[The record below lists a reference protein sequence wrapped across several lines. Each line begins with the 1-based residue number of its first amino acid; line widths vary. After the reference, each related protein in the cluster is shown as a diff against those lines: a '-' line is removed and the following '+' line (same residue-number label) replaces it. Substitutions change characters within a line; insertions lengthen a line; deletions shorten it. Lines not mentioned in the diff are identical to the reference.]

1 MVTSI
6 ILAGG
11 RSLRLG
17 RRKAVET
24 ICGKSLLER
33 AIEKLRI
40 ISSQILVVTSQ
51 EQPDLL
57 VACEAEVVVDIY
69 PGKGP
74 LAGICT
80 GLLASRFPYS
90 IVVACDMP
98 FLNVELLRY
107 MIELSDGVDVVI
119 PRSGKGM
126 IEPLHAIYSRNCI
139 NTIRAQLERG
149 HLKISQA
156 LDILRVRYVEQEECR
171 KFDPQHLSFFNV
183 NSMLDLK
190 RAAAIATNVQE
201 QG

>member
-1 MVTSI
+1 MITSI

-17 RRKAVET
+17 RCKAVEA

-33 AIEKLRI
+33 VIEKLKT
-40 ISSQILVVTSQ
+40 ISNQILVVTSQ
-51 EQPDLL
+51 EQLGLL

-74 LAGICT
+74 LAGIYT
-80 GLLASRFPYS
+80 GLLASKFPYS
-90 IVVACDMP
+90 IVGACDMP

-107 MIELSDGVDVVI
+107 MIELSEGFDVVI
-119 PRSGKGM
+119 PRSGEGM
-126 IEPLHAIYSRNCI
+126 IEPLHAIYSRSCI
-139 NTIRAQLERG
+139 NTVRAELERD
-149 HLKISQA
+149 HLKISQV
-156 LDILRVRYVEQEECR
+156 LDILRVRYVEQEEYQ

-190 RAAAIATNVQE
+190 RATAIATNVQE